1 MDQSLIALKSTL
13 HQYCLDLIQQRMA
26 TARSAMDEAAEAA
39 AQETKSSVGD
49 KYETGR
55 AMMQNEKE
63 KNKVQLLKAMQLKN
77 EMNAI
82 RADKICKE
90 VELGSLVVTNHG
102 IFYFAIGLGK
112 VKLEEQIYF
121 MVSLNAPLG
130 QAMRGKKAKEEVVF
144 QNRQYIIE
152 AII

>member
-1 MDQSLIALKSTL
+1 
-13 HQYCLDLIQQRMA
+13 MA

-77 EMNAI
+77 DLAAVRTE
-82 RADKICKE
+82 KICKA
-90 VELGSLVVTNHG
+90 VEPGSLVVTNHG
-102 IFYFAIGLGK
+102 TFYFAIGLGK
-112 VKLEEQIYF
+112 VKLEEQSYF
-121 MVSLNAPLG
+121 MVSLGAPLG
-130 QAMRGKKAKEEVVF
+130 QAMRGRQAGDQVVF
-144 QNRQYIIE
+144 QNRQYLIQ
-152 AII
+152 AIV